1 MQTLSIFRTGTHV
14 ASNGKRLTFD
24 DATLRAS
31 VAAYDPETHEAPIV
45 VGHPATDAPAYG
57 WIAKVEYDDGVMRA
71 LPAQVEPQFSELVK
85 AGRYKKISASFYE
98 PDSPA
103 NPKPGV
109 FYLRH
114 VGFLGA
120 AAPAVKGL
128 KQIEFTSDDEG
139 VVEFAWSER
148 ENASLWRSLR
158 DWIIDKFSLE
168 EADRVVPPRAVGL
181 LEQEA
186 AQDKTPSFSDPEP
199 KELPTVTGLSKA
211 ELDQRAAEIDAR
223 EAAVKQKEVD
233 FAEQQAQSER
243 AARSKVAT
251 QYVEGLVNTGK
262 IMPRHKAGLVALISG
277 LPAEPIEFAE
287 GDAQVTKPAPDVL
300 REVLDAL
307 PTQIDYSERSGS
319 DRAPAD
325 PSQLDARVLA
335 REARKRVNAAAAEGR
350 SLSYTEAVNEV
361 YEAAG
366 GNQR

>member
-1 MQTLSIFRTGTHV
+1 MRTLSIFRSGNHV
-14 ASNGKRLTFD
+14 ASSGQRLTFD

-31 VAAYDPETHEAPIV
+31 AAAYDPDVHEAPIV
-45 VGHPATDAPAYG
+45 VGHPKTDAPAYG
-57 WIAKVEYDDGVMRA
+57 WIGAVEYDDGIMRA
-71 LPAQVEPQFSELVK
+71 VPAQVDAEFSELVR
-85 AGRYKKISASFYE
+85 AGRYKKISASFYQ
-98 PDSPA
+98 PDSPS

-109 FYLRH
+109 YYLRH

-128 KQIEFTSDDEG
+128 KQIEFAADDDG

-158 DWIIDKFSLE
+158 DWLIDKFSLE
-168 EADRVVPPRAVGL
+168 EADRVVPPWAVGL

-199 KELPTVTGLSKA
+199 KEITTVTGKSQA
-211 ELDQRAAEIDAR
+211 ELDKQAADIAAR
-223 EAAVKQKEVD
+223 EAALAQKEAD

-243 AARSKVAT
+243 AARNKIAVE
-251 QYVEGLVNTGK
+251 YVEGLVTAGK
-262 IMPRHKAGLVALISG
+262 IMPRHKAGLTALIAG
-277 LPAEPIEFAE
+277 LPAEAIEFAE
-287 GDAQVTKPAPDVL
+287 GDAQVQKPAADVL
-300 REVLDAL
+300 RAVLDAL
-307 PTQIDYSERSGS
+307 PAQIDYSERSGA
-319 DRAPAD
+319 DRTPAD
-325 PSQLDARVLA
+325 PSQLDARSLA

-366 GNQR
+366 GNQ